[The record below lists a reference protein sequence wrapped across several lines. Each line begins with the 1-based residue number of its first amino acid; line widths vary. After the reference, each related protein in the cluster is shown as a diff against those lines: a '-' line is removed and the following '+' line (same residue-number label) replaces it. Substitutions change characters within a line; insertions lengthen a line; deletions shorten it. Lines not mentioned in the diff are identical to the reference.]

1 VAELTQ
7 AVAILAAG
15 LFAGAAIYIGVA
27 EHPAR
32 MECGTTL
39 AATVFG
45 PSYRRAAAMQATLA
59 MVGSVAGIIAWR
71 ANAGAEWLTGSLVL
85 FFVVPFTFAAIMP
98 TNKRLLDPGLDR
110 ASVEAQ
116 LLLVRWGRLHAGR
129 GLAGAVSFVIFVWA
143 ARS

>member
-1 VAELTQ
+1 
-7 AVAILAAG
+7 
-15 LFAGAAIYIGVA
+15 
-27 EHPAR
+27 
-32 MECGTTL
+32 
-39 AATVFG
+39 
-45 PSYRRAAAMQATLA
+45 MQATLA